1 MRITPVASQPNFC
14 AKLKNN
20 DTVKEFMQLATTDQL
35 KEFRK
40 GLEELD
46 KYNKKDVIEIKRN
59 ETNDGY
65 VVTNL
70 TNKNTKTYTNH
81 YDSSYSDYDSYQ
93 TSDSM
98 WLIRN
103 NNKQT
108 GIQAPKYNPEN
119 EKTNKRTAPLKY
131 TDGDWVKYSF
141 LEVLDLS
148 KNSETLFGDLKSQY
162 MNSINSMLQKGT
174 TPKASKT
181 KVDTKA

>member
-14 AKLKNN
+14 AKLRNN

-46 KYNKKDVIEIKRN
+46 KYNKKDIIEITRN

-65 VVTNL
+65 KATNL
-70 TNKNTKTYTNH
+70 TNKKTISFKNYRVPTKVEDTYFPDDFPKVTSG
-81 YDSSYSDYDSYQ
+81 YD
-93 TSDSM
+93 
-98 WLIRN
+98 
-103 NNKQT
+103 
-108 GIQAPKYNPEN
+108 
-119 EKTNKRTAPLKY
+119 
-131 TDGDWVKYSF
+131 VKFSF
-141 LEVLDLS
+141 LDTLNLS

-181 KVDTKA
+181 KVDAKA